1 VCDRLDPHLEMTL
14 VNRTKH
20 KKKQWA
26 EANARHK
33 LPPPLLHQFPVSP
46 PHLHLVGTNS
56 SFHAPQL
63 DYKIRSPTS
72 SRLHWPG
79 SKSRRSSSSGKGLS
93 SISAVLCRQ
102 SDPTAARLPNHD
114 YKEEGNT
121 SFHRLW
127 AFGWATSGPDGVMHA
142 KYKQPPRNRHIPD
155 PVIREFRSSVA
166 LLGNATAIPSNF
178 IPLKHDDA
186 AWLHFLLT
194 VASTLRAPLC
204 TPHGTGRQT
213 GKAGAHNEAHKLLL

>member
-1 VCDRLDPHLEMTL
+1 M
-14 VNRTKH
+14 
-20 KKKQWA
+20 
-26 EANARHK
+26 
-33 LPPPLLHQFPVSP
+33 
-46 PHLHLVGTNS
+46 GTNS

-79 SKSRRSSSSGKGLS
+79 SKSRRSSSSGKGTIQYQCGTL
-93 SISAVLCRQ
+93 
-102 SDPTAARLPNHD
+102 PARATPQPPDSLTMTT
-114 YKEEGNT
+114 KEGNT

-155 PVIREFRSSVA
+155 PVIWEFRSSVA

-178 IPLKHDDA
+178 ISLKHNDP

-204 TPHGTGRQT
+204 TPHGAGRQT
-213 GKAGAHNEAHKLLL
+213 GKAGAHNETQKLLL